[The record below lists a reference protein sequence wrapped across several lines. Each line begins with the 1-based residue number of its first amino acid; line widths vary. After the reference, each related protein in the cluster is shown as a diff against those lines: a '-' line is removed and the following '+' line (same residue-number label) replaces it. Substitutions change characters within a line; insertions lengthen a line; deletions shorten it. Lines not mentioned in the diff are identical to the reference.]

1 MRQRSKTPNRNNN
14 NGKTSLTQNNNP
26 KSNASVAKKDAPFS
40 MYRTNDVS
48 QVKVNHENADFY
60 GD

>member
-14 NGKTSLTQNNNP
+14 GKTNSNQNNNS
-26 KSNASVAKKDAPFS
+26 KSNASSGKSEAPFS

-48 QVKVNHENADFY
+48 QIKVNHENADFY